1 MAVQE
6 AALEDEDDVDGDD
19 GDLDALSDLGPFGD
33 LDDLGDLAEALEDI
47 LGDTTAFGGGIH
59 VSFDASQSR
68 GARILLSCSARSF
81 GAT

>member
-1 MAVQE
+1 MD
-6 AALEDEDDVDGDD
+6 AL
-19 GDLDALSDLGPFGD
+19 GDLAPFGD
-33 LDDLGDLAEALEDI
+33 LDDLDDLEEALEEV

-68 GARILLSCSARSF
+68 GARILLSCSARSL